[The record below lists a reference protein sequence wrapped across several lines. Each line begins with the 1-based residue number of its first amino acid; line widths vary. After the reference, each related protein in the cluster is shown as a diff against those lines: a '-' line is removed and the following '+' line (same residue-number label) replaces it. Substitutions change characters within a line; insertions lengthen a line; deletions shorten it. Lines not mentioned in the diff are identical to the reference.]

1 MTRMVSYLPK
11 NTAANTEYRDV
22 CEGDHSWLLNQLM
35 QYLVMMATL
44 TTSKS
49 EDNKIVIAE
58 YWRKKRSNLPKGR
71 EGQNS
76 PESMV
81 AGIIENMLY
90 ATVPQKDFTAKQC
103 TAIEDISHWMH
114 AIDSVRFEKIM
125 FQIKVL

>member
-1 MTRMVSYLPK
+1 MTRMVQYLPK
-11 NTAANTEYRDV
+11 NTTANTEYRDV
-22 CEGDHSWLLNQLM
+22 CDSDHSWLLNQLM

-49 EDNKIVIAE
+49 EDNKIVITE
-58 YWRKKRSNLPKGR
+58 YWRKKRSNLPRGR

-90 ATVPQKDFTAKQC
+90 ATAAQKDFTAKQC

-114 AIDSVRFEKIM
+114 AIDNVRFEKIM